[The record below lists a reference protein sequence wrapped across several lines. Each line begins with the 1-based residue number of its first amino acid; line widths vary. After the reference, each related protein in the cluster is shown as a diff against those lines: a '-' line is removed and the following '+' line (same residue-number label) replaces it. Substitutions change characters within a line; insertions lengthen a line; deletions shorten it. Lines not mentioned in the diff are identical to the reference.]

1 MTPVPKR
8 TAWVVAVGIMTGSCA
23 GDGTGLAGPVPL
35 APTLSSL
42 QQNIF
47 TPICTQ
53 CHTGAVA
60 PLALALDSGI
70 SRQNLVGVASVQVPA
85 MARVVPG
92 DPEASYLVWKIEG
105 RQGVVGEQMPRG
117 LQPLSP
123 TEISAVREWIQN
135 GAADD

>member
-1 MTPVPKR
+1 MTLMSKR
-8 TAWVVAVGIMTGSCA
+8 TAWVVALGMVTGSCA
-23 GDGTGLAGPVPL
+23 GDGTGLGVPVPL

-53 CHTGAVA
+53 CHTGAIA

-70 SRQNLVGVASVQVPA
+70 SLQNLVGIASVQMPA
-85 MARVVPG
+85 MVRVSPG

-123 TEISAVREWIQN
+123 AEISAVREWIQN